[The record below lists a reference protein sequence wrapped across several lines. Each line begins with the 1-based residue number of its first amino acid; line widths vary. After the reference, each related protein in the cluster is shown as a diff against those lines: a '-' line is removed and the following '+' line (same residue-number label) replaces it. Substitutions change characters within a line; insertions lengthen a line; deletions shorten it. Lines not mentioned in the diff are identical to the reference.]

1 MRNLKKILALVLAL
15 VMSLSLMATA
25 GASSFPDVDAENP
38 YATAI
43 EVLDELKVFQG
54 YKEDGTFRPTET
66 LNRAQAAVLVYRI
79 ATGDVEDKYLDNY
92 TFMQQSK
99 FADLDGYNWAKGYIN
114 YCQNAGIVVGTSS
127 TTFEPGKQVTGYQ
140 LLVMLLRTL
149 GYGKA
154 GEFTDPKGWELQTA
168 AIAEREGILKNV
180 TLGDFGAPAPRQMVA
195 EILFRGLLTP
205 TVAYSALVPGGYTK
219 SGETLG
225 VKLFGLEQISGV
237 VMANEWA
244 NLNEDGDSVLK
255 AGTTEL
261 KLEDGSTRTLS
272 AVVSE
277 DPAVALDAVGLTYN
291 AYIANGEGSTKRALT
306 LEKSDVNVVA
316 FNEGKSVKTGALD
329 QGFDSLE
336 ALAKAESLSIGNKS
350 EYYENYDQSWNE
362 DCKSDYLIRYA
373 IAKAYIDG
381 GELYTGGP
389 SLVVANQEWK
399 DQMAAWVADGTA
411 TTRSIN
417 ISVGGSDK
425 SVECY
430 LRTIRIGK
438 DITKID
444 QDIMFE
450 IFDNADRTGD
460 NTTVSGSEVRDFAL
474 GEVYVGTT
482 SMKDYSDDMSWK
494 SFKAEYFIDSKNS
507 RTFEKAENGESVRIV
522 DNNGDGTAE
531 YILKITYTLDQAV
544 DTYKDTLLYNGL
556 NLRSD
561 DISEVYYG
569 SEVAV
574 GDVVVW
580 NVIDGK
586 ASIWLA
592 ETDTDKI
599 DTKNFRNI
607 TVTTEGGETYGQSG
621 IANRTGMDQ
630 LIMNM
635 NAGTEYI
642 MYKDRFGFVRA
653 YALAQGTQYALL
665 TEMYPT
671 SGQNWN
677 YVNTSKAIAEVK
689 IGEEAVTEY
698 EVADGTKNVFFSNS
712 AWTSRDQYF
721 NTNYNYLQPAIAHL
735 GNPNGTPGYFEGKVQ
750 MSLTNLPVTRYI
762 EWNRR
767 VSEMQ
772 NTAGDAPA
780 AGDYG
785 VFDYGKVNYVAS
797 STTNPTGPVAIDGD
811 EGTAEHSFSFTNVA
825 TYILNDDVVSLG
837 SATKL
842 AITQDG
848 EQIYYLASRIGVDG
862 SKTWQSKWIDEQ
874 LKNGSARTEDQ
885 LAVDF
890 QDLVDGTNKGGQNG
904 TNRIDF
910 YPVYA
915 VDYVQLTAQEV
926 KAGTRHYEIN
936 GDYITK
942 YNASSNGYVDAT
954 VNTEFYVVMAGNI
967 LYKVGYDELPNIK
980 AENIRAAYAVA
991 KNTTM
996 AEDRRDY
1003 WVADVI
1009 VFEVDGLTN
1018 AYQSISLMYY
1028 NPWETVTSGI
1038 RYVQSLNNE
1047 WTALQPDYEDQAKMD
1062 IVPASV
1068 TGSNAN
1074 VNWGNHSWRN
1084 GDYGFYA
1091 LYDTELET
1099 EGTLDAGN
1107 ITKITENWNDHGIYA
1122 GTVQRIKGILN
1133 SSGYI
1138 DVDLKGRDRTE
1149 DDFISDEWIT
1159 HLTVRNVPIYRV
1171 STTDAGIMVI
1181 SETADINEV
1190 KLGDELIWVYN
1201 VAERQVS
1208 FIVDLGVR
1216 TKANDGF
1223 NYSPATWLSNIYEN
1237 GTDGIIDEQ
1246 TNNTVA
1252 PSYDWTVT
1260 LNNVDNTDPANPV
1273 IIEGETETYGVA
1285 NGGTVAIP
1293 VSDVTLTGWTLG
1305 NVKNVTADPAVTI
1318 TASGSYYLLQNIT
1331 GDITVNAE
1339 QTKSSLTVTLT
1350 SANGTIQYAKND
1362 GALAAYTSANPETV
1376 VIDDA
1381 YKFVVTGLNNT
1392 TNSYVLTNGAGD
1404 DVTAAQLT
1412 WNAAGTEATITGTM
1426 GGANVALTLTQTTRA
1441 TTIINT
1447 GATNGAAVTYTVDDP
1462 LTGTVLDGTS
1472 GTGAV
1477 YQGTDVTF
1485 TVTVPANTGIDT
1497 VTYTV
1502 GAGAPQNAEVVD
1514 AATGKY
1520 KVPGTAVANMPIT
1533 INVTTTST
1541 APFTVTFTKTAT
1553 GDVYM
1558 TQADAPT
1565 AGDWN
1570 PVPASIQVPHDYTG
1584 TIRIQAMVPVTV
1596 TSGSADATVSPATD
1610 YQNYTISNITGNVT
1624 ITIADTAAA
1633 TGLTVTPDTLD
1644 NGGNVSIADAAAG
1657 ATLKYYVTANA
1668 TDPTITGVKVGM
1680 TLAEAEAELGA
1691 TLTDVPGAGLA
1702 LTSGV
1707 GEYVVVVA
1715 FNASG
1720 RVVQAGKSATAI
1732 TQN

>member
-92 TFMQQSK
+92 TYMQQSK
-99 FADLDGYNWAKGYIN
+99 FTDLDGYNWAKGYIN

-127 TTFEPGKQVTGYQ
+127 TTFDPGAKVTGYQ

-154 GEFTDPKGWELQTA
+154 GEFADPKGWELQTA
-168 AIAEREGILKNV
+168 TIAEREGITKNV
-180 TLGDFGAPAPRQMVA
+180 TAGDFGAPAARQMVA
-195 EILFRGLLTP
+195 EILFRGLLTD
-205 TVAYSALVPGGYTK
+205 TVEYSALIPGGYTK

-225 VKLFGLEQISGV
+225 KREFGLEQVSGV
-237 VMANEWA
+237 VMANQWA
-244 NLNEDGDSVLK
+244 NLEGDSVAK
-255 AGTTEL
+255 ADTTVM
-261 KLEDGSTRTLS
+261 KIDDKNVTVNKAT
-272 AVVSE
+272 
-277 DPAVALDAVGLTYN
+277 DLDAVGLTYN

-329 QGFDSLE
+329 EGFGSLE
-336 ALAKAESLSIGNKS
+336 ALAKTESLSIGNKS

-417 ISVGGSDK
+417 ISVGGVDK

-874 LKNGSARTEDQ
+874 LKNGSARDEDQ

-926 KAGTRHYEIN
+926 KAGTRHYNIDGN
-936 GDYITK
+936 YTTK

-1068 TGSNAN
+1068 TGSDAN

-1138 DVDLKGRDRTE
+1138 DVDLKGRDYTAGTE
-1149 DDFISDEWIT
+1149 ISDEWIT
-1159 HLTVRNVPIYRV
+1159 HLTVRNVPIYCV

-1331 GDITVNAE
+1331 SDITVNAE
-1339 QTKSSLTVTLT
+1339 QTKSSLTLTLT
-1350 SANGTIQYAKND
+1350 SDNGTIQYAKND
-1362 GALAAYTSANPETV
+1362 GTPAAYTSATPETV
-1376 VIDDA
+1376 VIDDT
-1381 YKFVVTGLNNT
+1381 YKFVVTGLDNT

-1412 WNAAGTEATITGTM
+1412 WNDAGTEATITGTM

-1441 TTIINT
+1441 TTEINT
-1447 GATNGAAVTYTVDDP
+1447 GSIGGATRIDYTVNDP
-1462 LTGTVLDGTS
+1462 LTATTLVS
-1472 GTGAV
+1472 GGDV
-1477 YQGTDVTF
+1477 YRGTDVTF
-1485 TVTVPANTGIDT
+1485 KVVLPANTGIAT

-1502 GAGAPQNAEVVD
+1502 GAGTPQNAEVVD
-1514 AATGKY
+1514 ADTNEY

-1541 APFTVTFTKTAT
+1541 ADLTVTFTTVGASCDLFMSET
-1553 GDVYM
+1553 PDV
-1558 TQADAPT
+1558 TSSWED
-1565 AGDWN
+1565 
-1570 PVPASIQVPHDYTG
+1570 VPATYDVAYNYDG
-1584 TIRIQAMVPVTV
+1584 TISIMAMAPVTV
-1596 TSGSADATVSPATD
+1596 TANNGNATVSAPTD

-1624 ITIADTAAA
+1624 ITIADTTAA
-1633 TGLTVTPDTLD
+1633 TGLTVTPATVDA
-1644 NGGNVSIADAAAG
+1644 GGAV
-1657 ATLKYYVTANA
+1657 
-1668 TDPTITGVKVGM
+1668 TITGNATGTTVKYYITTGAADPDITGVLVGM
-1680 TLAEAEAELGA
+1680 TQSEVETALNA
-1691 TLTDVPGAGLA
+1691 TLSDVPAGGVTA
-1702 LTSGV
+1702 VAANV
-1707 GEYVVVVA
+1707 GEYVVAVA
-1715 FNASG
+1715 FNASD
-1720 RVVQAGKSATAI
+1720 RVVQAGKSAAI